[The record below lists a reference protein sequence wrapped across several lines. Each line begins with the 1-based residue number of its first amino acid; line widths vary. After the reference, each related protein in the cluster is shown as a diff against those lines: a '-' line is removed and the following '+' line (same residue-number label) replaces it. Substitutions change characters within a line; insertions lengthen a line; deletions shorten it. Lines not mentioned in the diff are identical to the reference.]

1 MARGV
6 HQLKEKRSKIY
17 SEMTTTNKNKAL
29 FLDRDGTINLEKNY
43 VFRIEDFE
51 FTPGIF
57 ELIKNY
63 QNKGFLLFVI
73 TNQSGLARKYYT
85 ETDFFR
91 LNNWMIRQFLKQG
104 IEITKVYHCP
114 HHPEITGKCN
124 CRKPEP
130 GMILQA
136 IQEFNIDP
144 VNSVLIGDK
153 KRDILA
159 GEKAGI
165 GKNLYIQNLLQTDI
179 D

>member
-1 MARGV
+1 
-6 HQLKEKRSKIY
+6 
-17 SEMTTTNKNKAL
+17 MTSRRKNKAL
-29 FLDRDGTINLEKNY
+29 FLDRDGTINVEKNY

-51 FTPGIF
+51 FIPGIF
-57 ELIKNY
+57 ELLKKY
-63 QNKGFLLFVI
+63 YDKGFMLFIV
-73 TNQSGLARKYYT
+73 TNQSGIARKYYT
-85 ETDFFR
+85 GEDFIR
-91 LNNWMIRQFLKQG
+91 LNNWMVQQFKYQG

-114 HHPEITGKCN
+114 HHPEITGNCN

-136 IQEFNIDP
+136 IREFNIDP

-165 GKNLYIQNLLQTDI
+165 GKNLYIQNLLQTGLD
-179 D
+179 

>member
-1 MARGV
+1 MV
-6 HQLKEKRSKIY
+6 TNNKI
-17 SEMTTTNKNKAL
+17 KAL
-29 FLDRDGTINLEKNY
+29 FLDRDGTINVEKNY
-43 VFRIEDFE
+43 VFRVEDFE

-57 ELIKNY
+57 ELLKGY
-63 QNKGFLLFVI
+63 QQKGFMLLVV
-73 TNQSGLARKYYT
+73 TNQSGIARKYYT
-85 ETDFFR
+85 EDDFSD
-91 LNNWMIRQFLKQG
+91 LNNWMIRQFQKQG

-159 GEKAGI
+159 GQRAGI
-165 GKNLYIQNLLQTDI
+165 GKNLYIQNLLQTGLE
-179 D
+179 

>member
-1 MARGV
+1 MTS
-6 HQLKEKRSKIY
+6 SKKY
-17 SEMTTTNKNKAL
+17 KAL
-29 FLDRDGTINLEKNY
+29 FLDRDGTINVEKNY

-51 FTPGIF
+51 FIPGIF
-57 ELIKNY
+57 KLLKSY
-63 QNKGFLLFVI
+63 QNKGFKLFVI
-73 TNQSGLARKYYT
+73 TNQSGIARKYYT
-85 ETDFFR
+85 ENDYFR
-91 LNNWMIRQFLKQG
+91 LNDWMIQQFQKQG

-114 HHPEITGKCN
+114 HHPEITGECT

-136 IQEFNIDP
+136 IHEFNIDP

-165 GKNLYIQNLLQTDI
+165 GKNLYIQNLLQAGLD
-179 D
+179 

>member
-1 MARGV
+1 
-6 HQLKEKRSKIY
+6 
-17 SEMTTTNKNKAL
+17 
-29 FLDRDGTINLEKNY
+29 
-43 VFRIEDFE
+43 
-51 FTPGIF
+51 
-57 ELIKNY
+57 
-63 QNKGFLLFVI
+63 
-73 TNQSGLARKYYT
+73 
-85 ETDFFR
+85 
-91 LNNWMIRQFLKQG
+91 MIRQFLKQG